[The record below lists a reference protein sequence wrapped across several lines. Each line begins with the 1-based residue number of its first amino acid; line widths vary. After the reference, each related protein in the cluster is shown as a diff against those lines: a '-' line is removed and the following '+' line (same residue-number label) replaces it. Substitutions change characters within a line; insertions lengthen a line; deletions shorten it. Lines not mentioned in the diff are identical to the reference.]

1 MSLKFTR
8 TEGACLP
15 SSQTS
20 IISAD
25 FQRLSKVLKKI
36 LPLCSDNAHSAKSF
50 LKRSPSKCISS
61 CQQQMK
67 LDQFSQQNTHCRTA
81 FLQNS
86 WLDAPQDVHTAKKLV
101 CNNRSP
107 HSEEKQEKLFGG
119 APSPLAIR
127 GLILF
132 FDKCVEI
139 FKLIAY

>member
-1 MSLKFTR
+1 M
-8 TEGACLP
+8 CV

-25 FQRLSKVLKKI
+25 FQRLSKVLKKFS
-36 LPLCSDNAHSAKSF
+36 PLCGDNAHSAKRF

-61 CQQQMK
+61 CQQHIK
-67 LDQFSQQNTHCRTA
+67 LDQFYQQNTHCRTA
-81 FLQNS
+81 FLQDS
-86 WLDAPQDVHTAKKLV
+86 SLGAPQDMRTAKKLV

-119 APSPLAIR
+119 CPSPLAIR

-139 FKLIAY
+139 FKLIAC